1 MLCINLAASNITT
14 YMKFITRFFLFIFI
28 INTAKAQDSTLV
40 ISDPIDITQ
49 DGWNKVLQ
57 LSNGNTLLF
66 HFEKRKGIV
75 VKVYDKTHKEIS
87 SKKHVP
93 EILDINAL
101 ERTFFDALVE
111 VNNEALLF
119 VTQDIDNNETLIRLR
134 YDGASGRFL
143 GEEKVIKS
151 QSFLK
156 KISTYV
162 LAREGS
168 SDYAVFCYMSLPT
181 DTVTEVKLIRYNDKH
196 QMIAEIPY
204 TVRSK
209 AYDNVNFISAEM
221 DPSGDIMA
229 TLQLA
234 KIIQYPVLYDYTYV
248 LLYMPKDENKFVYS
262 EVKMPTNMKV
272 VNAKFTVNKFADN
285 INMITTKEW
294 LSAETKGLK
303 NETVGSVLQGMY
315 IFPKDFSG
323 VSSASFS
330 CNKANEYI
338 RKHID
343 SNTSKYYGTIIDQN
357 TDDRG
362 ITTVVFESKSMPE
375 SLYEKWI
382 KYSPRAAGNLCVTK
396 FDDKGDEIWATVIPK
411 THYYVQMESKPVV
424 FYSKNTQDL
433 FSTVSLNTSK
443 NHYIL
448 YNESEENFKKTDFEK
463 QSQLFDYTT
472 TNAVLYNINRKNIV
486 TKRHFFGGNAE
497 EQFMHIY
504 PGSQSFHKANKTLAI
519 MMRKKAGKTE
529 SLHIAWRKM
538 ED

>member
-1 MLCINLAASNITT
+1 MAPSNITT
-14 YMKFITRFFLFIFI
+14 YMKFIARFLLFIFI
-28 INTAKAQDSTLV
+28 INTAKAQDSTIF

-57 LSNGNTLLF
+57 LSNGNTMLF
-66 HFEKRKGIV
+66 HFEKRKGIL

-93 EILDINAL
+93 EILDINTL

-134 YDGASGRFL
+134 YDGETGRFL

-156 KISTYV
+156 KTSTYV
-162 LAREGS
+162 LTREGA
-168 SDYAVFCYMSLPT
+168 SDYAIFCYMSLPT
-181 DTVTEVKLIRYNDKH
+181 DTITEVKLIRYNDKH
-196 QMIAEIPY
+196 QMIAEVPY

-209 AYDNVNFISAEM
+209 AYDNINFISAEM
-221 DPSGDIMA
+221 DQSGDIMT

-303 NETVGSVLQGMY
+303 NETVGSILQGMY
-315 IFPKDFSG
+315 IFPKDFSA

-330 CNKANEYI
+330 CTKANEYI

-343 SNTSKYYGTIIDQN
+343 SNASKYYGTIIDQN

-396 FDDKGDEIWATVIPK
+396 LDDKGDEIWATVIPK

-448 YNESEENFKKTDFEK
+448 YNESEENFKKADFEK
-463 QSQLFDYTT
+463 QSQVFDYTT

-486 TKRHFFGGNAE
+486 TKRHFFSGNTDG
-497 EQFMHIY
+497 QFMHIY
-504 PGSQSFHKANKTLAI
+504 PGSQSFHKANKILAI
-519 MMRKKAGKTE
+519 MMRKKAGKAE